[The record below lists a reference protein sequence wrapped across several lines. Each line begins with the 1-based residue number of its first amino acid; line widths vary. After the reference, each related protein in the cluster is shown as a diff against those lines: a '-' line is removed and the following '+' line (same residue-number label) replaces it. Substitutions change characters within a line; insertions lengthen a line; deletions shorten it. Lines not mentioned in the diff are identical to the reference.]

1 MAFGSAII
9 ARAEARLKQEQQ
21 AHETRRNALRESIYE
36 ALPRTRAIDLQL
48 RQTAPRLMAAALQG
62 DPEALEDLKRENLA
76 LQAEEAALLQTAG
89 YPADALDD
97 LPLCPLCGD
106 RGWQGAAMCSCLKTL
121 CQQEQIR
128 DLSSMLDLG
137 DKSFDA
143 FRLDY
148 YDRET
153 DPKYRRSPR
162 ENMEAVLTN
171 CRNYAEQFDIWP
183 HRNLL
188 LFGDPGLGK
197 TYLSACI
204 ARVVSDKGYSVVYDT
219 ASNVFSRMETR
230 KFSRDPEEGRQAEE
244 DTRRYLS
251 CDLLIVD
258 DLGSEFTSPFIQSA
272 LYELVN
278 TRLIESR
285 RTVISSNLNR
295 EELRKRYTPQV
306 ASRLEGEYL
315 ALPFFGRDIRLLKKQ
330 RRQS

>member
-1 MAFGSAII
+1 MAFGSVII

-21 AHETRRNALRESIYE
+21 SHTARRDALRQTIYE
-36 ALPRTRAIDLQL
+36 ALPRTRAIDQQL
-48 RQTAPRLMAAALQG
+48 RQTAPNLLSAALHA
-62 DPEALEDLKRENLA
+62 DSDALEALKEENLN
-76 LQAEEAALLQTAG
+76 LQAEEAALLRAAG

-97 LPLCPLCGD
+97 LPFCPLCGD
-106 RGWQGAAMCSCLKTL
+106 RGWRGASMCDCLKKL

-128 DLSSMLDLG
+128 ELSSMLDLG
-137 DKSFDA
+137 EQSFDT

-148 YDRET
+148 YSRET

-197 TYLSACI
+197 TFLSACI
-204 ARVVSDKGYSVVYDT
+204 ARVVSEKGYSVVYDT

-230 KFSRDPEEGRQAEE
+230 RFSRDSEEGRQAEE
-244 DTRRYLS
+244 ATRRVLT
-251 CDLLIVD
+251 CDLLILD

-278 TRLIESR
+278 TRLIENR
-285 RTVISSNLNR
+285 KTIISSNLNR

-315 ALPFFGRDIRLLKKQ
+315 ALPFFGQDIRLLKKYH
-330 RRQS
+330 R

>member
-1 MAFGSAII
+1 MAFGSVII

-21 AHETRRNALRESIYE
+21 SHTARRDALRQTIYE
-36 ALPRTRAIDLQL
+36 ALPRTRAIDQQL
-48 RQTAPRLMAAALQG
+48 RQTAPNLLSAALHA
-62 DPEALEDLKRENLA
+62 DSDALEALKEENLN
-76 LQAEEAALLQTAG
+76 LQAEEAALLRAAG

-97 LPLCPLCGD
+97 LPFCPLCGD
-106 RGWQGAAMCSCLKTL
+106 RGWRGASMCDCLKKL

-128 DLSSMLDLG
+128 ELSSMLDLG
-137 DKSFDA
+137 EQSFDT

-148 YDRET
+148 YSRET

-197 TYLSACI
+197 TFLSACI
-204 ARVVSDKGYSVVYDT
+204 ARVVSEKGYSVVYDT

-230 KFSRDPEEGRQAEE
+230 RFSRDPEEGRQAEE
-244 DTRRYLS
+244 ATRRVLT
-251 CDLLIVD
+251 CDLLILD

-278 TRLIESR
+278 TRLIENR
-285 RTVISSNLNR
+285 KTIISSNLNR

-315 ALPFFGRDIRLLKKQ
+315 ALPFFGQDIRLLKKYH
-330 RRQS
+330 R